1 MLRLLDC
8 LSLPG
13 DADKPNE
20 DSFAHNE
27 SAALVVDGATML
39 GDPLMPGPSDAAWI
53 AQFGARR
60 LMAHLQDQEPKK
72 ALRSA
77 MADAEKSF
85 KALRRREMEE
95 PWQLPCASVMLVA
108 DAQTRL
114 PLRAKPGKGE
124 VAAAGSALARVASES
139 RRGLEFMWLGDC
151 GAILQQANTVTV
163 VGETMAK
170 RGEESGRAR
179 KMAQEKKV
187 SSAAP
192 GVRTQFMTHL
202 RAARARINSG
212 DYWLFTPDKRAA
224 AHAQR
229 RIVKIEPGALLLL
242 ASDGFLALASDYGA
256 YDAAGLI
263 AAAKSKGLAV
273 LGEELRAIEND
284 DAGGD
289 RFARF
294 KKSDDATALLLEIQ

>member
-1 MLRLLDC
+1 MLRLLDH

-13 DADKPNE
+13 DAAKPNE
-20 DSFAHNE
+20 DSFSHNE
-27 SAALVVDGATML
+27 GAALVMDGATML

-85 KALRRREMEE
+85 AALRRHEMEE
-95 PWQLPCASVMLVA
+95 QWQVPCASMMLTV
-108 DAQTRL
+108 THE
-114 PLRAKPGKGE
+114 K
-124 VAAAGSALARVASES
+124 
-139 RRGLEFMWLGDC
+139 GLEFLWLGDC
-151 GAILQQANTVTV
+151 GAIITQGDGVTV

-170 RGEESGRAR
+170 RAEESGRAR
-179 KMAQEKKV
+179 KIAREKNV

-192 GVRTQFMTHL
+192 GVRAQFMEHL
-202 RAARARINSG
+202 RAARARVNSG

-224 AHAQR
+224 THAQR
-229 RIVKIEPGALLLL
+229 RIVKVTPGALLLL
-242 ASDGFLALASDYGA
+242 ASDGFLALAVNYGA
-256 YDAAGLI
+256 YGAAGLI
-263 AAAKSKGLAV
+263 AAVKAKGLAAM
-273 LGEELRAIEND
+273 GEELRAIEND
-284 DAGGD
+284 DASGN

-294 KKSDDATALLLEIQ
+294 KKSDDATALLLEIS